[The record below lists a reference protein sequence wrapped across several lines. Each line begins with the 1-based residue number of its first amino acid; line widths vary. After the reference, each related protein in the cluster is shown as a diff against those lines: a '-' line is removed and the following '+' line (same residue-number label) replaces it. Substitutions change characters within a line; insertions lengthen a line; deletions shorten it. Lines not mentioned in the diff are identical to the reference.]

1 MVQTAFP
8 DQEIELVEVIA
19 EGNFVVGRM
28 IIRGTHQGEFMR
40 IPRTRKRV
48 SAELIEVVRIADGKI
63 AERWRYLSLK
73 RSGLTIADLTAEI
86 AKEVGLLK
94 SIPPALATTA

>member
-40 IPRTRKRV
+40 IPRTGKRV
-48 SAELIEVVRIADGKI
+48 SAELIELVRIADGKI
-63 AERWRYLSLK
+63 AERWVQWDRL
-73 RSGLTIADLTAEI
+73 
-86 AKEVGLLK
+86 GLLQQLGANRL
-94 SIPPALATTA
+94 PE